1 MLSESVKDYFIA
13 ASAQAEPRHVP
24 LTKQDLNIGHRPGGN
39 YVTLS
44 PCWIGQLTAWYIIT
58 VVLVM
63 SANRRAEAK
72 ACGLPH
78 VGRNLTV

>member
-1 MLSESVKDYFIA
+1 MQSESVKGNIIT

-24 LTKQDLNIGHRPGGN
+24 LTQQNLNIGHRPGGN
-39 YVTLS
+39 YLTLR

-63 SANRRAEAK
+63 SANGRAEAK

-78 VGRNLTV
+78 VGRSLSV